1 MGIRGKERGGDWGH
15 NWERGGGIGRKERGV
30 VWVIGSFMLY
40 GGLIW
45 GMWGAQGVYMA
56 G

>member
-1 MGIRGKERGGDWGH
+1 MGKREGAVIGGIRGKE
-15 NWERGGGIGRKERGV
+15 GGIGRKEGGA

-40 GGLIW
+40 EGLIW